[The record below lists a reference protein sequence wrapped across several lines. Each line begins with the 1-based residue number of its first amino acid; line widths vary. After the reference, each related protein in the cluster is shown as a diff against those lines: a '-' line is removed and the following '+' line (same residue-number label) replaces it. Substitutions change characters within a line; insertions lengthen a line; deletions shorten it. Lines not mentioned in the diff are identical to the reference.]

1 MSEESVIGRSMTAI
15 VVESPGGPE
24 ALRAVERPVPA
35 PGPGE
40 LLLKVA
46 AAGLNGADLLQRRG
60 RYPIPP
66 GTTDILGL
74 ECSGTVVALGQ
85 GAENF
90 RVGDE
95 VCALLIGGG
104 YAEYVTVPAVQ
115 CLKLPRGVTLV
126 EGGGIPEIANTVWT
140 NVFEMG
146 RLAPGESLLVHGG
159 ASGIGTM
166 AIQLARA
173 LGSTVYA
180 TAGSAEK
187 CRVCEVLGASRAINY
202 KEEDFVDIV
211 KRETGGAGVD
221 VILEM
226 VGGPYLQRDLNALA
240 FGGRIL
246 MIALRLGTRVEL
258 DFGVVQRR
266 HLSITGSMLRPRPI
280 AEKGRLVA
288 AVGKAVWPVIERGQI
303 RPVVDSTFPLREAA
317 RAHERMESGAHIG
330 KVLLTM
336 G

>member
-1 MSEESVIGRSMTAI
+1 MRHPDAAAIVIDLGAGAASALDLDMGPGLCRKRRSGAIQALVPRLAGTSHSGVPGGRLSWLQMIESRVTQMSEESVGGRSMTAI
-15 VVESPGGPE
+15 VVEGPGGPE

-74 ECSGTVVALGQ
+74 ECSGTVVALGL

-159 ASGIGTM
+159 
-166 AIQLARA
+166 
-173 LGSTVYA
+173 
-180 TAGSAEK
+180 
-187 CRVCEVLGASRAINY
+187 
-202 KEEDFVDIV
+202 
-211 KRETGGAGVD
+211 
-221 VILEM
+221 
-226 VGGPYLQRDLNALA
+226 
-240 FGGRIL
+240 
-246 MIALRLGTRVEL
+246 
-258 DFGVVQRR
+258 
-266 HLSITGSMLRPRPI
+266 
-280 AEKGRLVA
+280 
-288 AVGKAVWPVIERGQI
+288 
-303 RPVVDSTFPLREAA
+303 
-317 RAHERMESGAHIG
+317 
-330 KVLLTM
+330 
-336 G
+336 